1 MRRLRSA
8 SSNGGSSRRVAAIA
22 DVDVVRLHIQ
32 VHKAVP
38 TESPRPSPPL
48 SPRSGISLPASSV
61 WRIHKEPQVK
71 PILLALSFNH
81 GVHSK
86 CSSCSAHVIFFK
98 TKCQVLRENRF
109 WILILKILK
118 KTILR
123 PLPFAKGFVKSLKNG
138 EDYRKEAFGSN
149 WYPCLMNGLICRE
162 SQALWCIDDW
172 ESQVRRSQGYRDC
185 FGEDCLSSQ
194 LLIKAMVDVCEI
206 GNTVPGELKSPK
218 EEIRDSRL
226 NYTEDEELEQLIHG
240 NVCMVDYPGEG
251 SKDYRT
257 GRRVVLSGDF
267 NPLHEGHLTLMS
279 TACT

>member
-1 MRRLRSA
+1 MHIKESGRT
-8 SSNGGSSRRVAAIA
+8 AAGKDQWLLA
-22 DVDVVRLHIQ
+22 W
-32 VHKAVP
+32 
-38 TESPRPSPPL
+38 PSPAL

-71 PILLALSFNH
+71 PILPALSFNH

-98 TKCQVLRENRF
+98 TKCQESVSATFGNYISSAASF

-118 KTILR
+118 KTIPR
-123 PLPFAKGFVKSLKNG
+123 PLPFAKGFVKSLRNG

-149 WYPCLMNGLICRE
+149 WYPCLLMNGLICRE
-162 SQALWCIDDW
+162 
-172 ESQVRRSQGYRDC
+172 SQGYRDC

-206 GNTVPGELKSPK
+206 GNT
-218 EEIRDSRL
+218 
-226 NYTEDEELEQLIHG
+226 DEELKQLIHG
-240 NVCMVDYPGEG
+240 NVSMVDYPGEG

-257 GRRVVLSGDF
+257 GRRVVPSGDF
-267 NPLHEGHLTLMS
+267 NPLHEVTTLCKATIQEALDVADDAFQAQLHDMMMLL
-279 TACT
+279 ACYKKWGNAAIGKLAFQRVLQETLRL